1 MILNHFLMFKFIWWD
16 RDQRKEGINTKVK
29 RVRVGKKGGREGE
42 RERERERGRKGEKER
57 KRDWGSSQGISA
69 MHFPQLLFHSLSITV
84 TTWLQHLILYHLP
97 MLVLLF
103 LEIKTIKIDL
113 LWHRNWKSS
122 VLTESKSTKTH
133 SFKMFINYSWCMCV
147 GVCVCVCVCVCKSI
161 NFGFMYTWVHVLK
174 FSSYAKLVKY
184 CKFSEF
190 AFPLK

>member
-29 RVRVGKKGGREGE
+29 RVRVGKKCGREGE

-103 LEIKTIKIDL
+103 LEIKTIKIDFGSIISSSQL
-113 LWHRNWKSS
+113 VEKTQVSTDGWVKGGLSIQRNIIQPYKKSKCWHLFQHGWTLRLWCSGK
-122 VLTESKSTKTH
+122 
-133 SFKMFINYSWCMCV
+133 
-147 GVCVCVCVCVCKSI
+147 
-161 NFGFMYTWVHVLK
+161 
-174 FSSYAKLVKY
+174 
-184 CKFSEF
+184 
-190 AFPLK
+190 